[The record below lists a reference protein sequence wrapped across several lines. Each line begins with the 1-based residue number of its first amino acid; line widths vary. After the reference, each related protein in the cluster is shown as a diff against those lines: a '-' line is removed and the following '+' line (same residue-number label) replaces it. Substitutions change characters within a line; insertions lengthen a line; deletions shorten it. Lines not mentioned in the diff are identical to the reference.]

1 MDYQLIRSQRKTLC
15 VEIRPDGSLLVR
27 APARMPKREIDSFL
41 LRKADWIQ
49 KHLPKAP
56 PLPAFTP
63 AEIAQFA
70 QETANLLPEKV
81 SHYAAALG
89 VSYGRITVRCQK
101 TRWGSCSSRGNLSFH
116 CLLSRMPEDVLDY
129 VVVHEL
135 CHRKHMNHSAA
146 FWGEVAAILPDYK
159 ASRDWLKTQGTALL
173 SRVISP

>member
-27 APARMPKREIDSFL
+27 APARMPKREIDTFL
-41 LRKADWIQ
+41 LRKADWIE

-63 AEIAQFA
+63 VEIAQFA

-116 CLLSRMPEDVLDY
+116 CLLSQMPEAVFDY

-146 FWGEVAAILPDYK
+146 FWGEVAAVLPDYK

-173 SRVISP
+173 SRVISS

>member
-1 MDYQLIRSQRKTLC
+1 MDYQLIRSRRKTLSL
-15 VEIRPDGSLLVR
+15 EIRPDGALLVR
-27 APARMPKREIDSFL
+27 APLRMPKQEIDSFL
-41 LRKADWIQ
+41 LSKAGWIE

-56 PLPAFTP
+56 PLPKFTP
-63 AEIAQFA
+63 EEIAAFSR
-70 QETANLLPEKV
+70 ETAKLLPEKV
-81 SHYAAALG
+81 AHYTSALG

-116 CLLSRMPEDVLDY
+116 CLLSQMPETVFDY

-135 CHRKHMNHSAA
+135 CHRKHMNHSPQ

-173 SRVISP
+173 CRIPTL

>member
-15 VEIRPDGSLLVR
+15 VEIRTDGSLLVR
-27 APARMPKREIDSFL
+27 APARMPKREIDAFL
-41 LRKADWIQ
+41 LRKADWIA

-70 QETANLLPEKV
+70 RETANLLPEKV

-101 TRWGSCSSRGNLSFH
+101 TRWGTCSSRGNLSFH

-146 FWGEVAAILPDYK
+146 FWGEVAAVLPDYK

>member
-1 MDYQLIRSQRKTLC
+1 MDYQLIRSRRKTLC
-15 VEIRPDGSLLVR
+15 LEIRPDGALLVR

-41 LRKADWIQ
+41 LSKADWIQ

-56 PLPAFTP
+56 PLPQFTP
-63 AEIAQFA
+63 EEIAAFSR
-70 QETANLLPEKV
+70 ETANLLPEKV
-81 SHYAAALG
+81 AHYAAALG

-116 CLLSRMPEDVLDY
+116 CLLSRMPEPVFDY

-146 FWGEVAAILPDYK
+146 FWAEVAAILPDYK
-159 ASRDWLKTQGTALL
+159 ACRDWLKQEGGALL
-173 SRVISP
+173 GRIPTP